1 MTSVSSQPIVRT
13 LQVPDGR
20 LHYEVRGHGP
30 LVALVGAPMD
40 AAAFA
45 PLADLLAADHTVLTT
60 DPRGIGRS
68 PLDDPGRE
76 STPELR
82 ADDLSRLITEVDAG
96 PATVLGSSGGA
107 CTVLA
112 LAQAHPEQIRTAIA
126 HEPPLHRLLDDRDE
140 LHAATE
146 DMIDTYLAGDAIGAW
161 GKFMAAAGI
170 VMPQCVLDEMFG
182 GDRDP
187 RVLADERRWFTHELR
202 ATAYWEPDLAALRA
216 AKDKIVI
223 GIGRE
228 SSGQLCDRAS
238 RVLADHLGLEPALFP
253 GGHTGFAEDPD
264 AFVPHLR
271 TLMTGT
277 P

>member
-1 MTSVSSQPIVRT
+1 MTPVSSQPIVRS
-13 LQVPDGR
+13 LRVPDGR

-45 PLADLLAADHTVLTT
+45 PLADLLAAGHTVLTT
-60 DPRGIGRS
+60 DPRGINRS

-82 ADDLSRLITEVDAG
+82 AGDLSRLIDEVDAG
-96 PATVLGSSGGA
+96 PAIVLGSSGGA

-112 LAQAHPEQIRTAIA
+112 LAQAHPGQIRAAIA
-126 HEPPLHRLLDDRDE
+126 HEPPLQRLLDDRDE

-146 DMIDTYLAGDAIGAW
+146 DMIDTYLAGDVIGAW

-170 VMPQCVLDEMFG
+170 VMPQCALEEMFG

-187 RVLADERRWFTHELR
+187 RVVADERRWFTHELR
-202 ATAYWEPDLAALRA
+202 KTSRWEPDLAALRA
-216 AKDKIVI
+216 AGDKIVV
-223 GIGRE
+223 GIGRD
-228 SSGQLCDRAS
+228 SAGQLCDRAS
-238 RVLADHLGLEPALFP
+238 RVLADALDLEPVLFP
-253 GGHTGFAEDPD
+253 GGHVGFADDPD
-264 AFVPHLR
+264 TFAAHLR
-271 TLMTGT
+271 TVMAGMH
-277 P
+277 